1 MKKETKI
8 IIAVVA
14 IIAVIAIVLAVI
26 FLNQGPKTNLKP
38 IESGEDLSKLIEQV
52 YEGQDTLASL
62 NTTIVDVSEADAV
75 KAATGL
81 ENGNSLQYLAVSEP
95 MISSQAYSFVVAKVK
110 DGVDANSIAK
120 EMLDKVNPIKWIC
133 VGAEK
138 VYATSSGDVVCLV
151 MASEE
156 WAKPIYESFKSL
168 AGTIGQEYERQGE
181 PQYDDFPM
189 DDTIQPYEE

>member
-110 DGVDANSIAK
+110 DGIDANSIAK

-189 DDTIQPYEE
+189 DYTIQSYEE

>member
-1 MKKETKI
+1 
-8 IIAVVA
+8 
-14 IIAVIAIVLAVI
+14 
-26 FLNQGPKTNLKP
+26 
-38 IESGEDLSKLIEQV
+38 
-52 YEGQDTLASL
+52 
-62 NTTIVDVSEADAV
+62 
-75 KAATGL
+75 
-81 ENGNSLQYLAVSEP
+81 